1 MPDRIGDRPGGDLP
15 TVIIRGGT
23 VIDQHGTRRADVL
36 VTQGLVAAVDDE
48 IAGPTGAVVLDA
60 TGCVVAPGL
69 VDLHTHLREPGREE
83 SETIETGT
91 RAASL
96 GGYTAV
102 VAMPN
107 TEPALDSAEAVRNV
121 LELAATAMAEVAVA
135 GAITVGRAG
144 ERLAPMAE
152 LADLGVRLF
161 TDDGAGVQSAGVMR
175 RALEYAT
182 GIGVT
187 LAQHCEDG
195 SLAANGAMHEG
206 EWSSRLGIP
215 GMAAVAEEAMV
226 ARDIALVRA
235 CGARIHFLH
244 LSTAISVDMVR
255 RAKAEGLAVTAEAA
269 PHHFS
274 LTDGCASGY
283 DPVFKVNPPL
293 RPQSDV
299 DAVKAGLADG
309 TIDAIATDHAPH
321 PPELK
326 DLPFDQA
333 PPGMLGLQTAASLA
347 IGELGLPMAQ
357 LLALMSWQPASDRP
371 ARPVER
377 RRPGRPDRAG
387 GGRQPLRHRSGGH
400 LDRGRRRPG
409 QPEPQLALRRAQAH
423 RPGAAHRVP
432 GRTGGRRRRG
442 PAMTGR
448 SGAPHRTEAAL
459 VLADGAVFEG
469 EAIGARPERGV
480 ATGEAVF
487 NTVLSGY
494 QEVIT
499 DPSYAGQ
506 VIAFTYPHIGNY
518 GVNPTD
524 DEAARP
530 HCRGVIVRD
539 LCDRPSSWRS
549 TETLEAYLTRRS
561 VPGITGV
568 DTRRLTRHL
577 RDEGAMPCAFGTA
590 GLHELQAAAGSRP
603 FHRRGRPG
611 VDGDDERGLHE
622 RFRALPGGGLR
633 LRHQRGHAAPA
644 GRDGHRHRGAGLH
657 TCRTGAGLRTRRDLP
672 VQRTR

>member
-15 TVIIRGGT
+15 TVVIRGGT
-23 VIDQHGTRRADVL
+23 VIDEHGERRADVL
-36 VTQGLVAAVDDE
+36 VTDGLVAALDDE
-48 IAGPTGAVVLDA
+48 ITGPTGALVLDA

-83 SETIETGT
+83 SETIETGS

-152 LADLGVRLF
+152 LADLGVHLF

-215 GMAAVAEEAMV
+215 GMPAVAEEAMV

-244 LSTAISVDMVR
+244 LSTATSVEMVR

-347 IGELGLPMAQ
+347 IGELGLPMAR
-357 LLALMSWQPASDRP
+357 LLALMSWQPAKI
-371 ARPVER
+371 ARLDPSN
-377 RRPGRPDRAG
+377 G
-387 GGRQPLRHRSGGH
+387 GDQGG
-400 LDRGRRRPG
+400 PIV
-409 QPEPQLALRRAQAH
+409 
-423 RPGAAHRVP
+423 PGAAANLCVIDPAATWTVDVAALASRSHNSP
-432 GRTGGRRRRG
+432 YGGRKL
-442 PAMTGR
+442 TGR
-448 SGAPHRTEAAL
+448 VRHTVFRGEP
-459 VLADGAVFEG
+459 VVVDG
-469 EAIGARPERGV
+469 GARR
-480 ATGEAVF
+480 
-487 NTVLSGY
+487 
-494 QEVIT
+494 
-499 DPSYAGQ
+499 
-506 VIAFTYPHIGNY
+506 
-518 GVNPTD
+518 
-524 DEAARP
+524 
-530 HCRGVIVRD
+530 
-539 LCDRPSSWRS
+539 
-549 TETLEAYLTRRS
+549 
-561 VPGITGV
+561 
-568 DTRRLTRHL
+568 
-577 RDEGAMPCAFGTA
+577 
-590 GLHELQAAAGSRP
+590 
-603 FHRRGRPG
+603 
-611 VDGDDERGLHE
+611 
-622 RFRALPGGGLR
+622 
-633 LRHQRGHAAPA
+633 
-644 GRDGHRHRGAGLH
+644 
-657 TCRTGAGLRTRRDLP
+657 
-672 VQRTR
+672 